1 MKTEHTVTNSVIFK
15 EGESYNI
22 VPSLDILNKYNLQLT
37 PIPEIG
43 FDAEKQE
50 WDYVTTTRLPFRF
63 GIEEITS
70 SDDIT
75 EEFIEK
81 MVEYSSSEKLKLKT
95 IYAFL
100 LVRSICMNE
109 DEGCTECCK
118 HYNSFVR
125 GSRKT
130 RTVVKKDNVLD

>member
-1 MKTEHTVTNSVIFK
+1 MKTEQTVTNSVIFK

-22 VPSLDILNKYNLQLT
+22 VPSLDILNKYDLQLT
-37 PIPEIG
+37 PIPDLG

-70 SDDIT
+70 SNDIT

-130 RTVVKKDNVLD
+130 MTVVKKDIVLD

>member
-1 MKTEHTVTNSVIFK
+1 MPEKTAINSVIFK

-22 VPSLDILNKYNLQLT
+22 VPSLDILNKYDLQLT
-37 PIPEIG
+37 PIPEVG

-70 SDDIT
+70 SNDIT